1 MPVALSTGDV
11 VLSIKLVSR
20 LGERRIRHQQIR
32 RWCPWPAGH
41 GGAQGGPRARVDGAR
56 KDAELSVAAPPSPQA
71 STGSRGAATPLA
83 PPIAAARPGLWPQCS
98 GPLKLK
104 LGPGATRP
112 RKVRV
117 ESRGSIRT
125 ARRDIDP
132 CPDSE
137 APRKSNSMALVK
149 DFVLV
154 QNAAQN
160 RF

>member
-1 MPVALSTGDV
+1 M
-11 VLSIKLVSR
+11 
-20 LGERRIRHQQIR
+20 
-32 RWCPWPAGH
+32 
-41 GGAQGGPRARVDGAR
+41 
-56 KDAELSVAAPPSPQA
+56 AAPPSPQA

-83 PPIAAARPGLWPQCS
+83 PPIALPGRAS
-98 GPLKLK
+98 GPNRAPQVEI
-104 LGPGATRP
+104 GSGG
-112 RKVRV
+112 KVRV